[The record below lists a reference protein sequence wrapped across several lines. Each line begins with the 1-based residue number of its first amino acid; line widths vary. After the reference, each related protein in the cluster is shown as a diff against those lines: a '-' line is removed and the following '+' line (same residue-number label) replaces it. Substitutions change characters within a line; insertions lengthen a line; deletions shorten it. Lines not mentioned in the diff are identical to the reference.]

1 MRPAQDP
8 AHVSAELAAAEGAAQ
23 YCEIAR
29 QVYAAAQEDV
39 ECFRRRAIASVLAD
53 DLDSALELDARQRVA
68 EADRDEAWR
77 EYRAAIDSLSATMA
91 DIAAYQ
97 ALNRQRAEKRPTI
110 VPDSPT
116 SEAA

>member
-1 MRPAQDP
+1 MRPVQDP

-39 ECFRRRAIASVLAD
+39 AFFRRRAIASVLAD
-53 DLDSALELDARQRVA
+53 DLDSALELDARQRIA
-68 EADRDEAWR
+68 EADRDEAWLS
-77 EYRAAIDSLSATMA
+77 YRVAIDSLTDTMA

-97 ALNRQRAEKRPTI
+97 ALNLQRAEKRPSD